1 MRPGDE
7 VAFSWDQLA
16 KNSSTRLK
24 KTPKT
29 TQVTEFESDLFKTND
44 NTALESRGILQ
55 KFVARGKFVP
65 HFCEISRLCGAIGT
79 LRFIDTTATRT
90 L

>member
-29 TQVTEFESDLFKTND
+29 TQVTKFESDLFKTND

-55 KFVARGKFVP
+55 MFMWRGASSSPTSVKFRDFV
-65 HFCEISRLCGAIGT
+65 EQ
-79 LRFIDTTATRT
+79 
-90 L
+90 